1 MIRSVGL
8 VTHHRENAMHIPNR
22 SGILRTSL
30 LVLAVFAALSN
41 GTDAASALEE
51 RYHRKFERAEILE
64 ALNASYAGGGS
75 GFYTA
80 QLFTDKG
87 WILYQRKDFAGALE
101 AFETALDKF
110 PKIDDAVLGKVF
122 SLYHLDQKQEARDF
136 LRGKKIYAHGYQ
148 SEEIQ
153 IEILIELKQYERA
166 LELCDQIEKSYT
178 PVGADLVRDHHSPGF
193 FHHIQRYKIYRAM
206 GLDEAAADEARHLY
220 RFRYRNSFAEKNA
233 LRMFA
238 ELSLSVPADSP
249 YKNSDSVNRVH
260 QIIDQM
266 IAAEELNEV
275 TLASIFGRTLEP
287 VVLSNR
293 KYYCFY
299 DGESPISHVVFKPS
313 SIEKN
318 EEFISATLN
327 MLTLVDRKQFEEWYP
342 DAIYHPAR
350 VSGCTGRPAYIELSV
365 NGRRFVYEFSGGGHL
380 KPSNQLLNM
389 FSVFTD
395 PLSRLLEDGSTL
407 RSRVEAIKSGLEPSP
422 AKINPGLY
430 VVNKDLLTYLHIQRL
445 ISTAD
450 QVLLCRNARELAL
463 EGDSSGKFF
472 VAPEIK
478 SQIAPREK
486 RDLLV
491 VSILRDTTKDLEY
504 FPLPLSSDKNRKL
517 FAQRVNVELQP
528 LIKDLGF
535 KRTIVL
541 TRGGEGTFDGFM
553 ILSDSTT
560 PNSN

>member
-1 MIRSVGL
+1 MNQNKCGG
-8 VTHHRENAMHIPNR
+8 N
-22 SGILRTSL
+22 GCFG
-30 LVLAVFAALSN
+30 VLALSILAVSLTC
-41 GTDAASALEE
+41 TDVASALEE
-51 RYHRKFERAEILE
+51 RYHRKFERAEILD

-110 PKIDDAVLGKVF
+110 PKIDDAVVGKVY

-153 IEILIELKQYERA
+153 IEILIELKQYEQA
-166 LELCDQIEKSYT
+166 LALCDQIEKSYT

-193 FHHIQRYKIYRAM
+193 FHHIQRYKIFRAM
-206 GLDEAAADEARHLY
+206 GLDEAAADEARQLY

-249 YKNSDSVNRVH
+249 YKNSDSANRVH

-275 TLASIFGRTLEP
+275 TLASIFGRALEP

-318 EEFISATLN
+318 EEFISVTLN

-350 VSGCTGRPAYIELSV
+350 VSGCTGRRAYIELSV
-365 NGRRFVYEFSGGGHL
+365 NGKRFVCEISGGGHL
-380 KPSNQLLNM
+380 NPSNQLLNM

-407 RSRVEAIKSGLEPSP
+407 GSRVKAIKGGLEPAP
-422 AKINPGLY
+422 AKIDPGLY
-430 VVNKDLLTYLHIQRL
+430 VVNKELLTYLHIQRL

-450 QVLLCRNARELAL
+450 QVLICRNARELAL
-463 EGDSSGKFF
+463 DGDSSGKFF

-478 SQIAPREK
+478 SRIASKEK

-491 VSILRDTTKDLEY
+491 VNILRDTTKDLEY
-504 FPLPLSSDKNRKL
+504 FPLPLSSDTKRKL

-528 LIKDLGF
+528 LIKELGF

-553 ILSDSTT
+553 ILSDNTT
-560 PNSN
+560 PNFN

>member
-1 MIRSVGL
+1 MNQNKYGG
-8 VTHHRENAMHIPNR
+8 N
-22 SGILRTSL
+22 GCFG
-30 LVLAVFAALSN
+30 VLALSILAVSLTC
-41 GTDAASALEE
+41 TDVASALEE
-51 RYHRKFERAEILE
+51 RYHRKFERAEILD

-110 PKIDDAVLGKVF
+110 PKIDDAVLGTVY

-153 IEILIELKQYERA
+153 IEILIELKQYEQA

-193 FHHIQRYKIYRAM
+193 FHHIQRYKIFRAM
-206 GLDEAAADEARHLY
+206 GLDEAAADEARQLY

-249 YKNSDSVNRVH
+249 YKNSDSANRVH

-275 TLASIFGRTLEP
+275 TLASIFGRALEP

-318 EEFISATLN
+318 EEFISVTLN

-350 VSGCTGRPAYIELSV
+350 VSGCTGRRAYIELSV
-365 NGRRFVYEFSGGGHL
+365 NGKRFVCEISGGGHL
-380 KPSNQLLNM
+380 NPSNQLLNM

-407 RSRVEAIKSGLEPSP
+407 GSRVKAIKGGLEPAP
-422 AKINPGLY
+422 AKIDPGLY
-430 VVNKDLLTYLHIQRL
+430 VVNKELLTYLHIQRL

-450 QVLLCRNARELAL
+450 QVLICRNARELAL
-463 EGDSSGKFF
+463 DGDSSGKFF

-478 SQIAPREK
+478 SQIASKEK

-491 VSILRDTTKDLEY
+491 VNILRDTTKDLEY
-504 FPLPLSSDKNRKL
+504 FPLPLSSDTKRKL

-528 LIKDLGF
+528 LIKELGF

-553 ILSDSTT
+553 ILSDNTT
-560 PNSN
+560 PNFN